1 MSAIYEQLLT
11 VLTTRLGI
19 AREETSPEATFEDL
33 EIDSLALV
41 ELIDILDAEF
51 GTSLEE
57 GTVNKNSSLAEVASI
72 LEAHGENHR

>member
-1 MSAIYEQLLT
+1 MAATYEQLVT

-19 AREETSPEATFEDL
+19 AREETSPQSTFEDL
-33 EIDSLALV
+33 EMDSLALV

-57 GTVNKNSSLAEVASI
+57 GSVNKNSTLAEVASV